1 MIVDLMMIERK
12 IEVIDMKEREVILVN
27 ILEEENI
34 EIDKEGKIFIKKK
47 VKYILIDM
55 KMVIIN
61 MKDHLREMVN

>member
-1 MIVDLMMIERK
+1 MIVDLMMTKRK
-12 IEVIDMKEREVILVN
+12 IEVIDIKEREVILVN
-27 ILEEENI
+27 IIEEENI

-61 MKDHLREMVN
+61 MKDHLREMIN

>member
-1 MIVDLMMIERK
+1 MIVDLMMTERK

-27 ILEEENI
+27 IIEEENI